1 MDVQEIYFTLAAD
14 AESATYEETAE
25 LLDDYFVPKAN
36 VPFERHLF
44 RQILQES
51 EETVDQFE
59 EILGEDEV
67 PIEEDVVVV
76 VEGRKKQTLW
86 LTEITM
92 KNLPDRFSIVQIVPS
107 LHLPW
112 SS

>member
-36 VPFERHLF
+36 VPFERHFF

-51 EETVDQFE
+51 EETVDQIVCRPHQRAINCENENVIDKCYSSRLCRKFLE
-59 EILGEDEV
+59 K
-67 PIEEDVVVV
+67 
-76 VEGRKKQTLW
+76 EGARWKEL
-86 LTEITM
+86 IG
-92 KNLPDRFSIVQIVPS
+92 
-107 LHLPW
+107 
-112 SS
+112 

>member
-1 MDVQEIYFTLAAD
+1 MDVQKIYFTLAAD
-14 AESATYEETAE
+14 AESATYGATAK

-107 LHLPW
+107 LHLLW